1 VVLLSVLAGAV
12 APRPAHAQETE
23 RARAEFLA
31 GAELVTQARWAE
43 ALAAFE
49 RSAKLRPHA
58 VTTFDIGFCQRALGH
73 YTRARRT
80 FQEALRRNEQ
90 SPGELSDSLLEETR
104 GYLSEI
110 EGLLV
115 RVGTTLTPATAALAV
130 DGRPLLAEPGVQAQ
144 LVAGVRPP
152 GPGEQVPQSFV
163 LVLDPGPH
171 VLTLRRKGFAD
182 AVVNRTFA
190 PGTRT
195 TLKLALDSLPASLEI
210 TAAEVGATVTVAGT
224 DVGVAPLTLSRP
236 AGSYRVLVRKPGF
249 VPYES
254 QVTLQPG
261 ESTRLR
267 ATLPVEPKALYERW
281 WFWTAAGAVVG
292 GAVLGTYL
300 ATRPDAERP
309 PPNGGGLGWVVEV
322 D

>member
-1 VVLLSVLAGAV
+1 MLVAAILA
-12 APRPAHAQETE
+12 PYPAAAQDTE
-23 RARAEFLA
+23 RARAEFVA

-58 VTTFDIGFCQRALGH
+58 VTTFDIGFCQRALGQ

-80 FQEALRRNEQ
+80 FQDAVQRNTQ
-90 SPGELSDSLLEETR
+90 NPGELSESLLEETR
-104 GYLSEI
+104 GYLTEI
-110 EGLLV
+110 DGLLV
-115 RVGTTLTPATAALAV
+115 RVTTTLTPATATLAV
-130 DGRPLLAEPGVQAQ
+130 DGRPLAAEPGVQTQ

-152 GPGEQVPQSFV
+152 GEGEAVPASFV
-163 LVLDPGPH
+163 LLLDPGPH

-182 AVVNRTFA
+182 AVVARTFA
-190 PGTRT
+190 PGTRAS
-195 TLKLALDSLPASLEI
+195 LALTLDRLPATLQI
-210 TAAEVGATVTVAGT
+210 TAVEPGATVTVAGM
-224 DVGVAPLTLSRP
+224 DVGVAPLSLSRP
-236 AGSYRVLVRKPGF
+236 AGSYKVLVRKPGF

-261 ESTRLR
+261 EATRLR
-267 ATLPVEPKALYERW
+267 ATLTVEPKALYERW

-300 ATRPDAERP
+300 ATRPEAERP